1 MSKEE
6 DENKSL
12 WKGEASDEL
21 TSFFRSIF
29 EYRLSVT
36 QGGFIEQFWK
46 RLMDDYI
53 KDPSNGIAPN
63 SKDQSSA
70 RGNFTKAFIDES
82 MTWKTF
88 KQGLKFLGVKN
99 AEFQIQLNWKDG
111 GNTVHNINILLMP
124 KQQSKPTLLAP
135 ETKPSIFPKLNIME
149 NLKKGLNSIIN
160 K

>member
-1 MSKEE
+1 MSKED
-6 DENKSL
+6 DEKKCI
-12 WKGEASDEL
+12 WKGEAGDEL

-36 QGGFIEQFWK
+36 AEGYIEHFWK

-53 KDPSNGIAPN
+53 KDPSNGVAQN

-70 RGNFTKAFIDES
+70 RGNFTKAFIDAN

-99 AEFQIQLNWKDG
+99 AKFEIQLDW
-111 GNTVHNINILLMP
+111 GNNNITVHNINILLAA
-124 KQQSKPTLLAP
+124 KQQSKPTILAP
-135 ETKPSIFPKLNIME
+135 EPKTNTFPKLNIME
-149 NLKKGLNSIIN
+149 NLKKGANVLIN